1 MTPYC
6 VDDYIYILFAF
17 CMVIIDFSIVYHL
30 NLITVPKLNI
40 LAGLWVNRMLK
51 QC

>member
-6 VDDYIYILFAF
+6 VDDYIAF

-51 QC
+51 QG